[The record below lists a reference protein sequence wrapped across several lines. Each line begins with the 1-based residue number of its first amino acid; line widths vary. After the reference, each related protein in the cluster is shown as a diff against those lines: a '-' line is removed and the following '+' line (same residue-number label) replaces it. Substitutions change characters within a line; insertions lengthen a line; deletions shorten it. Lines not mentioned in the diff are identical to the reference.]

1 LASWVLLLSSLRAY
15 VRYDESKHADLSVRP
30 GIT

>member
-1 LASWVLLLSSLRAY
+1 LSSLRAY